1 MPNGTPYENGTI
13 GSSNFSY
20 FTTNDIAGVALDVD
34 NGNMY
39 LYKNGTI
46 QNSGNP
52 VFTSIGDFIMP
63 LGTTYANG
71 CGGYF
76 NFGGFTS
83 YTPASPASDEN
94 GYGTFEYAP
103 PSGYYAICTKNLA
116 EYG

>member
-1 MPNGTPYENGTI
+1 
-13 GSSNFSY
+13 
-20 FTTNDIAGVALDVD
+20 
-34 NGNMY
+34 
-39 LYKNGTI
+39 
-46 QNSGNP
+46 
-52 VFTSIGDFIMP
+52 MP

-103 PSGYYAICTKNLA
+103 PSGYYALCTKNLA